1 MSGLFSIVTYFFNFI
16 DLNIS
21 IVNVRQKCSYRK
33 EKDSETRKKLKNK
46 EKLELKFVI

>member
-33 EKDSETRKKLKNK
+33 DSETRKKLKNK